1 MLYNGKILCLPSTLE
16 EGIMSNSQGCLLYKK
31 SLKGGPEQR
40 TVSTLLP
47 RCAEVQDNQDTQ

>member
-1 MLYNGKILCLPSTLE
+1 
-16 EGIMSNSQGCLLYKK
+16 MSNSQGCLLYKK

-47 RCAEVQDNQDTQ
+47 RCEEMQDNQDTQ